1 MRGSSYLFKLY
12 VGFARKQTIGI
23 LAFMLLMNA
32 ALFSQVSLYVNDFE
46 ASKGQVV
53 DVPIN
58 VSGFNDIFSMQFSL
72 NWDTT
77 VIKFKEVH
85 SYTESLPQFGPDL
98 VGISMVESG
107 KLIVIWVDN
116 SLQGISVTDST
127 SILVI
132 KFEVIGTEG
141 ERSAIEFSN
150 SPQLVEIV
158 DASSTVIE
166 ANLVNGEIYVPSEM
180 LTSSTIVQAQN
191 GMRLFQNHPNPFN
204 KSTTIQT
211 FFRVPKWVT
220 FAITDAQGKSI
231 YTERFRSNIGQNP
244 IQISKDLLP
253 ISGTYNY
260 TIQSEAFQLTKQM
273 ILLP

>member
-1 MRGSSYLFKLY
+1 
-12 VGFARKQTIGI
+12 
-23 LAFMLLMNA
+23 MLLMNA